1 MAIVVKFGKK
11 KTFTRSL
18 IVFIFIRSC
27 YITGLVRH
35 SKGTKREGED
45 VIFYPKLQPNC
56 RLLLALIRGKL
67 TEETCHPSIS
77 AKFSYRKV
85 WNHTTNRPMA
95 SYWVDEHIIWSICS
109 PSPTLASCV
118 TFYKFGI
125 SICNASDRSV
135 SNRFSK
141 TSTRRSLKGQSDWY
155 NIVPLAT

>member
-1 MAIVVKFGKK
+1 MKCCNCITNCDELDSFQEAKNKTHRKSQNSCAAFHFPHRKVPERATHWPTITTTGKKQKKKMAIVVKFGKK

-85 WNHTTNRPMA
+85 
-95 SYWVDEHIIWSICS
+95 
-109 PSPTLASCV
+109 
-118 TFYKFGI
+118 
-125 SICNASDRSV
+125 
-135 SNRFSK
+135 
-141 TSTRRSLKGQSDWY
+141 
-155 NIVPLAT
+155 